1 MKGARQMKATAVRL
15 PDELMNWL
23 REQAAENKRSLS
35 GEVHHRIERTRQQD
49 LALHSTTDE
58 LRP

>member
-15 PDELMNWL
+15 PDEVMIWL
-23 REQAAENKRSLS
+23 RQQAAENKRSLA
-35 GEVHHRIERTRQQD
+35 GEIHHRIERTRQQD
-49 LALHSTTDE
+49 LAQHPATDE